1 MKYLLKPFVNCKA
14 VNLYVSSIISQMDS
28 LNVNF
33 TNGGWWRSGEAPNSF
48 NMGKTTNIVT
58 ESTWKIE
65 DSKTNGGLKS

>member
-1 MKYLLKPFVNCKA
+1 MEV
-14 VNLYVSSIISQMDS
+14 
-28 LNVNF
+28 
-33 TNGGWWRSGEAPNSF
+33 GGGVGRPHNSF